1 MLGKYISFEHPGAT
15 DKSVGEDTSF
25 LIRRARLIFYGDIT
39 DNLYLYLQP
48 DFSSTPSGS
57 STGQFGQLRDAYA
70 DISFDQKRVLC
81 QAREIKNPFQF

>member
-57 STGQFGQLRDAYA
+57 STGQFG
-70 DISFDQKRVLC
+70 
-81 QAREIKNPFQF
+81 